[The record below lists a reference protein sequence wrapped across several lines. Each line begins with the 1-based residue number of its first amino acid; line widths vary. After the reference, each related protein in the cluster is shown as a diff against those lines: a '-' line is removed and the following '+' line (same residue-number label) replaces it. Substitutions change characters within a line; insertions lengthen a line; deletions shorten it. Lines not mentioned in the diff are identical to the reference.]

1 MAGMNENTAMNKEDN
16 ILVMKDVVKEF
27 SGVTALKDVNFCC
40 RRGEIHALMGENGAG
55 KSTLIK
61 LLSGASF
68 PTRGKVYFDGSE
80 FDAKTPREAMERG
93 IAIIYQELNLVGEM
107 NAVENMFLG
116 HEYYK
121 GVFVDYERMRRETVE
136 ILKKMKVEVNV
147 DIPVNE
153 LSVAQQQMVEIA
165 KALLKNAKLIVMD
178 EPTATLTS
186 HETDNLF
193 EIIKDLKK
201 NGVTMIFI
209 SHHLD
214 ETFAICD
221 RISILKDGQYM
232 GTYNIEDMDEDK
244 VIRLM
249 VGREMSELFP
259 PQTVPPKDK
268 VLMEVKGITNDR
280 VKDVSFQIR
289 EGEILGLAGLVG
301 AGRTELVR
309 AIFGADHR
317 TSGEI
322 LMEGK
327 PVRIS
332 KPLDAINNGI
342 GFVTENRKEEGLHLD
357 FSLSFNVMLPN
368 LKKIQKGLFLDNR
381 GESKISD
388 KHKDGLRIVTPNMQ
402 ALAKNL
408 SGGNQQKVVLAKW
421 LETNCKVLIFDEP
434 TRGIDVGAKAE
445 IYGIMRDMCAEGKA
459 VIMISSELPEVLG
472 MSDRILVMREG
483 KICGELDGKEATEE
497 KIMKF
502 AMGY

>member
-1 MAGMNENTAMNKEDN
+1 MNENTAKGKEDN
-16 ILVMKDVVKEF
+16 ILEMKDVVKEF

-68 PTRGKVYFDGSE
+68 PTRGKVYFDGAE
-80 FDAKTPREAMERG
+80 FDAKTPREALERG
-93 IAIIYQELNLVGEM
+93 VAIIYQELNLVGEM

-116 HEYYK
+116 HEYQK
-121 GVFVDYERMRRETVE
+121 GAFVDFDRMRKETLE
-136 ILKKMKVEVNV
+136 ILKKMKVDVNV
-147 DIPVNE
+147 DVPVNE
-153 LSVAQQQMVEIA
+153 LSVAQQQMIEIA

-186 HETDNLF
+186 HETENLF

-201 NGVTMIFI
+201 SGVTMIFI
-209 SHHLD
+209 SHHLE
-214 ETFAICD
+214 ETFSICD

-232 GTYNIEDMDEDK
+232 GTYEVKDMNEDK

-249 VGREMSELFP
+249 VGREMSEMFP
-259 PQTVPPKDK
+259 PQTIKPKDN
-268 VLMEVKGITNDR
+268 VILEAKGITNVN
-280 VKDVSFQIR
+280 VKDISFQVH

-301 AGRTELVR
+301 AGRTELAR
-309 AIFGADHR
+309 AIFGADHKNA
-317 TSGEI
+317 GEI
-322 LMEGK
+322 IMEGK
-327 PVRIS
+327 TVNIS
-332 KPLDAINNGI
+332 KPLDAIKNGI
-342 GFVTENRKEEGLHLD
+342 GFVTENRKEEGLHLN
-357 FSLSFNVMLPN
+357 FSLSYNIMLPN
-368 LKKIQKGLFLDNR
+368 LKKIQKGLFLDER
-381 GESKISD
+381 GEGKIAD
-388 KHKDGLRIVTPNMQ
+388 KHKAGLRIVTPNMS

-421 LETNCKVLIFDEP
+421 LETDCKVLIFDEP

-445 IYGIMRDMCAEGKA
+445 IYGIMRDMCAQGKA

-483 KICGELDGKEATEE
+483 EIRGELDGKEATEE
-497 KIMKF
+497 KIMKY